1 MKTIKK
7 IIKFIYMHPIWTM
20 LIGIFISAFI
30 SFTKNGNSFTGTIVF
45 LIIYAFFAPFLRT
58 AREREIRKQE
68 YDYLAKKTAEEI
80 AKVKNETNEKE

>member
-7 IIKFIYMHPIWTM
+7 FIKIIYMHPIWTM
-20 LIGIFISAFI
+20 LIGMLISSFI
-30 SFTKNGNSFTGTIVF
+30 SFTKNDGSFAGAIVF

-58 AREREIRKQE
+58 AREREIKKQE

-80 AKVKNETNEKE
+80 AKQNK